1 MFHLPVVGM
10 EGRPDREFGQTRKT
24 GWPGLEGVG
33 NDLIDRKNDRSRL
46 KSMKTSTTEEK
57 AAF

>member
-24 GWPGLEGVG
+24 GWPELEGVG
-33 NDLIDRKNDRSRL
+33 SDLIDRKQRQEPL
-46 KSMKTSTTEEK
+46 KPMKTSTTEEK